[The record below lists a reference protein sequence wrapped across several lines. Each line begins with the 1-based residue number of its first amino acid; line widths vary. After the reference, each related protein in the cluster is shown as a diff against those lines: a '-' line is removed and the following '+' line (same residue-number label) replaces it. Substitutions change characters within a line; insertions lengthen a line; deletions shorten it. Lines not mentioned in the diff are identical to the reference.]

1 MIVNGGVYFR
11 QNHIYTLGEVK
22 ERHKHKNKVKREM
35 KRERVKG
42 ESLRGG
48 QKD

>member
-22 ERHKHKNKVKREM
+22 ERHKHKNKNKVKREM
-35 KRERVKG
+35 KRET
-42 ESLRGG
+42 ES
-48 QKD
+48 